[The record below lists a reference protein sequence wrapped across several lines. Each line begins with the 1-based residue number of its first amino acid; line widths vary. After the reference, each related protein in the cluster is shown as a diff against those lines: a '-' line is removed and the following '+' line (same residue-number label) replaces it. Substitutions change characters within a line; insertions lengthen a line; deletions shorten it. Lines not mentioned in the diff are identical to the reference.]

1 MRAVT
6 LHTLSAVMA
15 VADLRSLILYL
26 LGYISSI
33 GVMLILLTALDKKA
47 CLTNWMRSARA
58 ALVSRV
64 TVSFVVGSLFWLVLL
79 TYPTLLWIPISLF
92 LVISLGAAT

>member
-1 MRAVT
+1 MT
-6 LHTLSAVMA
+6 PSALAASLA

-26 LGYISSI
+26 LGYISSV
-33 GVMLILLTALDKKA
+33 GVILLLLTALDQKA
-47 CLTNWMRSARA
+47 RLTDWMRSARA

-64 TVSFVVGSLFWLVLL
+64 TVSLVLGSLSWLVLL

-92 LVISLGAAT
+92 LIISLGAAT